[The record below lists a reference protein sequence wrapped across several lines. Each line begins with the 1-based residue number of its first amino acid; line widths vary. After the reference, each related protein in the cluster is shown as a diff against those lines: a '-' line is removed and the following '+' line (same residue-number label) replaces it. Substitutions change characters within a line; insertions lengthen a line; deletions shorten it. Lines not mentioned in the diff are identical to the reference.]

1 MEAQPQ
7 QQEPAQIRTSPYQSP
22 MYNFGSSILLLTDP
36 SDNLYKLELT
46 LRGLK
51 EDENGNLI
59 TVQGVK
65 PMMNER
71 GINSI
76 MGIVARCLI
85 ARNTVMSN
93 LKESEVKAITLLIA
107 EALSK
112 DLMINRINYDIE
124 TTDNKSLIY
133 FTIIANLYLT
143 LKRPQDE
150 GEKRFLRGSVQEIKT
165 TVDTSQQ
172 KKGIFGRVFG
182 W

>member
-1 MEAQPQ
+1 MTEQL
-7 QQEPAQIRTSPYQSP
+7 QQEPPQVRTSPYQSP

-36 SDNLYKLELT
+36 SNNLHELELT

-51 EDENGNLI
+51 EDENGNLRQI
-59 TVQGVK
+59 TE
-65 PMMNER
+65 PMMNEK
-71 GINSI
+71 GINSVL
-76 MGIVARCLI
+76 GIVARCLI

-93 LKESEVKAITLLIA
+93 LDKSEVRAITLLIA

-112 DLMINRINYDIE
+112 DLMINRINYGIGS
-124 TTDNKSLIY
+124 TDSKSLI
-133 FTIIANLYLT
+133 FHTIIANIYIT

-165 TVDTSQQ
+165 TVDSSQQ
-172 KKGIFGRVFG
+172 KKGIFGRMFG

>member
-1 MEAQPQ
+1 
-7 QQEPAQIRTSPYQSP
+7 

-36 SDNLYKLELT
+36 SNNLHKLELT

-51 EDENGNLI
+51 EDENGNLLQV
-59 TVQGVK
+59 TEPK
-65 PMMNER
+65 MNDK

-76 MGIVARCLI
+76 LGIVADCI
-85 ARNTVMSN
+85 ITRNTVMSN
-93 LKESEVKAITLLIA
+93 LDKGEVRNITTLIA

-112 DLMINRINYDIE
+112 DLMINRINYGI
-124 TTDNKSLIY
+124 TSTDSKSLIY
-133 FTIIANLYLT
+133 HTIIANIYIT